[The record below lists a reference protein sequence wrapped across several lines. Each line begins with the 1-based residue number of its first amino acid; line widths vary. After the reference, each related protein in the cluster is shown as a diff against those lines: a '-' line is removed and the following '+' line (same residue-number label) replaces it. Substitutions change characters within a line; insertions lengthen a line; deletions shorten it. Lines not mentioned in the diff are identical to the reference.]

1 MIEDKESAM
10 ANRNRTDPTRSAQQ
24 EIFRGA
30 TQNRGNQLNAQ
41 GGRRGSDI
49 GSTQP
54 LSEQREAD
62 RTNDRPGKRRKDH

>member
-1 MIEDKESAM
+1 MIEGQGVSM

-24 EIFRGA
+24 QIFRGA
-30 TQNRGNQLNAQ
+30 TENRGNQLNAQ

-62 RTNDRPGKRRKDH
+62 RTDDRPGKRTKDH